1 VRRAVPVVARQELA
15 LIRSEYLPFA
25 IYFVMPLV
33 ILAFVQGVFEV
44 YLRLVEGQGD
54 VSGADLAAPGQ
65 ATMFGFMTLAGFG
78 YLFLGEHGWGTWN
91 RVRALGVRPW
101 QIMTGK
107 LSVAYILQ
115 LTLFAFVMIAAVL
128 LFDLEVRGSI
138 VALVMIELATALVII
153 GYGLIAAAVANTQ
166 ALFNAFAYLGALLLA
181 GLGGALVPFSTLPG
195 WARAIAPATPTYW
208 AVSAYE
214 QVILDGGGLA
224 DVVTELAVLLL
235 FAVGFLLVGAWL
247 FDPDKRRTTWA

>member
-1 VRRAVPVVARQELA
+1 MRRVIPVVARQELA

-33 ILAFVQGVFEV
+33 ILAFVQGGFEV
-44 YLRLVEGQGD
+44 YLRLVERQGD

-91 RVRALGVRPW
+91 RVRALGVRSW
-101 QIMTGK
+101 QIMAGK
-107 LSVAYILQ
+107 LGVAYLLQ
-115 LTLFAFVMIAAVL
+115 LLLFAFVMTAAVA
-128 LFDLEVRGSI
+128 LFDLEVRGSL
-138 VALVMIELATALVII
+138 VALVAIELVTAVVIV
-153 GYGLIAAAVANTQ
+153 GYGLIAAALANTQ

-195 WARAIAPATPTYW
+195 WAQAIAPATPTYW
-208 AVSAYE
+208 AVSAYQE
-214 QVILDGGGLA
+214 VILEGGGMA
-224 DVVTELAVLLL
+224 EVATELAVLVL
-235 FAVGFLLVGAWL
+235 FAVAFLVVGAWL

>member
-1 VRRAVPVVARQELA
+1 MPVVARQELA

>member
-1 VRRAVPVVARQELA
+1 MRRAVPVVARQELA